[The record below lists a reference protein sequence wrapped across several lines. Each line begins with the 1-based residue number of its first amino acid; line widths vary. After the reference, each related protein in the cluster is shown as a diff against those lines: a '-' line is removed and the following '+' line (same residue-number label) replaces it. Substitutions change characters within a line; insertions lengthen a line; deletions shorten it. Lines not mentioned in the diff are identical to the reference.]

1 MDDAINCSNTIVK
14 EHLIMIIFTKCFQIM
29 VSNILILAML
39 KLLNFIKNTKPMYGP
54 RVGLRG
60 KETLETNMYNSF

>member
-54 RVGLRG
+54 RVRL
-60 KETLETNMYNSF
+60 